1 MNTRTAHGSLLP
13 TRLPHPG
20 MKGFYGFEQTT
31 AGNFRKYGHRM
42 ESIAGKQTAP
52 TENRGICRVAPSIS
66 RADPRQPYFTNSSK
80 YRP

>member
-52 TENRGICRVAPSIS
+52 PRKAAGSQGHPSRS
-66 RADPRQPYFTNSSK
+66 HAGGRQPYFTNSS
-80 YRP
+80 R

>member
-42 ESIAGKQTAP
+42 ESIAGKQ
-52 TENRGICRVAPSIS
+52 NRPHGKPRDLQGRPSIS
-66 RADPRQPYFTNSSK
+66 LADPRQPYFTNSSK

>member
-1 MNTRTAHGSLLP
+1 
-13 TRLPHPG
+13 

-42 ESIAGKQTAP
+42 ESIAGKQP
-52 TENRGICRVAPSIS
+52 GPSPESHGICRVAPSIS
-66 RADPRQPYFTNSSK
+66 LADPRQPYFTNSSK